1 MMGLDGSDGRTRTG
15 MDDRIDEERPTGDEM
30 LARVRA
36 DQPEGRGRLRVYLG
50 MAPGVGKT
58 YRMLEEAH
66 RRHDRGADVVVGF
79 VETYGR
85 RNTAALLD
93 GLEIVPRA
101 RIEYRGVVVEEMDT
115 DAVIARHPAIA
126 LVDELAHTNVPGS
139 PREKRWQDV
148 ELILDAGIHVIS
160 TCNVQHIDSL
170 ADAVQTIL
178 GVPVRERVPD
188 DVVRAAD
195 EIELVDMSPHA
206 LRQRMR
212 HGNVYPPDRAA
223 IALER
228 FFTEPNLT
236 ALRDLSLRFVAGQ
249 VDEELEEIV
258 TERGLRRLP
267 AVSERV
273 LVVLDARPAA
283 RHAVRRAA
291 ALAGAL
297 RAPLLAVAV
306 ETPALGMSRDRLQD
320 LQQNVDYA
328 VDLGAEVV
336 RQEAQDLVAGLT
348 AVVRARRVAHVVL
361 VQEQRTVLD
370 RILRSSVADRL
381 LRAAPGVEVH
391 LVAAGDAGDAGGGD
405 QRSTTR

>member
-1 MMGLDGSDGRTRTG
+1 MTEPRV
-15 MDDRIDEERPTGDEM
+15 DEERPTGEEM
-30 LARVRA
+30 LARVQA
-36 DQPEGRGRLRVYLG
+36 EQPGGRGRLRVYLG

-66 RRHDRGADVVVGF
+66 RRHDRGTDVVVGF

-115 DAVIARHPAIA
+115 QAVIDRRPTVA

-139 PREKRWQDV
+139 VREKRWQDID
-148 ELILDAGIHVIS
+148 LILDAGIHVVS
-160 TCNVQHIDSL
+160 TCNVQHVESL
-170 ADAVQTIL
+170 ADAVETIL

-188 DVVRAAD
+188 AVVRAAD

-249 VDEELEEIV
+249 VDEQLEDIV
-258 TERGLRRLP
+258 SERGLRRLP

-273 LVVLDARPAA
+273 LVVLDGRRACR
-283 RHAVRRAA
+283 RAVRRAA
-291 ALAGAL
+291 SLSGAMHALLIAA
-297 RAPLLAVAV
+297 AV
-306 ETPALGMSRDRLQD
+306 ETPSVGMSHDRRQD
-320 LQQNVDYA
+320 LQENVDYA
-328 VDLGAEVV
+328 VDLGAEIV
-336 RQEAQDLVAGLT
+336 RLEAPDLVTGLLEI
-348 AVVRARRVAHVVL
+348 ARSRRVAHVVL
-361 VQEQRTVLD
+361 VQESRSVID
-370 RILRSSVADRL
+370 RLLRHSVADRL
-381 LRAAPGVEVH
+381 LQQLPGVEVH
-391 LVAAGDAGDAGGGD
+391 LVAAEQPEATNP

>member
-1 MMGLDGSDGRTRTG
+1 MTEPRV
-15 MDDRIDEERPTGDEM
+15 DDERPTGEEM
-30 LARVRA
+30 LARVQA
-36 DQPEGRGRLRVYLG
+36 EQPGGRGWLRVYLG

-66 RRHDRGADVVVGF
+66 RRHDRGTDVVVGF

-93 GLEIVPRA
+93 GLETVPRA

-115 DAVIARHPAIA
+115 QAVIDRRPTVA

-139 PREKRWQDV
+139 VREKRWQDID
-148 ELILDAGIHVIS
+148 LILDAGIHVVS
-160 TCNVQHIDSL
+160 TCNVQHVESL
-170 ADAVQTIL
+170 ADAVETIL

-188 DVVRAAD
+188 AVVRAAD

-249 VDEELEEIV
+249 VDEQLEDIV
-258 TERGLRRLP
+258 SERGLRRLP

-273 LVVLDARPAA
+273 LVVLDGRRACR
-283 RHAVRRAA
+283 RAVRRAA
-291 ALAGAL
+291 SLSGAMHALLIAA
-297 RAPLLAVAV
+297 AV
-306 ETPALGMSRDRLQD
+306 ETPSVGMSHDRRQD
-320 LQQNVDYA
+320 LQENVDYA
-328 VDLGAEVV
+328 VDLGAEIV
-336 RQEAQDLVAGLT
+336 RLEAPDLVTGLLEI
-348 AVVRARRVAHVVL
+348 ARSRRVAHVVL
-361 VQEQRTVLD
+361 VQESRSVLD
-370 RILRSSVADRL
+370 RLLRHSVADRL
-381 LRAAPGVEVH
+381 LQQLPGVEVH
-391 LVAAGDAGDAGGGD
+391 LVAAEQPEATNP

>member
-1 MMGLDGSDGRTRTG
+1 MTEPRV
-15 MDDRIDEERPTGDEM
+15 DEERPTGEEM
-30 LARVRA
+30 LARVQA
-36 DQPEGRGRLRVYLG
+36 EQPGERGRLRVYLG

-66 RRHDRGADVVVGF
+66 RRHDRGTDVVVGF

-115 DAVIARHPAIA
+115 QAVIDRRPAVA

-139 PREKRWQDV
+139 VREKRWQDID
-148 ELILDAGIHVIS
+148 LILDAGIHVVS
-160 TCNVQHIDSL
+160 TCNVQHVESL
-170 ADAVQTIL
+170 ADAVETIL

-188 DVVRAAD
+188 AVVRAAD

-249 VDEELEEIV
+249 VDEQLEDIV

-273 LVVLDARPAA
+273 LVVLDGR
-283 RHAVRRAA
+283 RSCRRAVRRAA
-291 ALAGAL
+291 SLSGAL
-297 RAPLLAVAV
+297 HALLIAAAV
-306 ETPALGMSRDRLQD
+306 ETPSVGMSHDRRQD
-320 LQQNVDYA
+320 LQENVDYA
-328 VDLGAEVV
+328 VDLGAEIV
-336 RQEAQDLVAGLT
+336 RLEAPDLVTGVLEI
-348 AVVRARRVAHVVL
+348 ARSRRIAHVVL
-361 VQEQRTVLD
+361 VQESRTVVD
-370 RILRSSVADRL
+370 RLLRHSLADRL
-381 LRAAPGVEVH
+381 LQQLPGVEVH
-391 LVAAGDAGDAGGGD
+391 LVAAEQPEATNP

>member
-1 MMGLDGSDGRTRTG
+1 MTEQRT
-15 MDDRIDEERPTGDEM
+15 DEERPTGEEM
-30 LARVRA
+30 LARVQA
-36 DQPEGRGRLRVYLG
+36 EQPGTRGRLRVYLG

-66 RRHDRGADVVVGF
+66 RRHDRGTDVVVGF

-93 GLEIVPRA
+93 GLEILPRA

-115 DAVIARHPAIA
+115 QAVIDRRPAVA

-139 PREKRWQDV
+139 AREKRWQDI
-148 ELILDAGIHVIS
+148 ELILDAGIHVVS
-160 TCNVQHIDSL
+160 TCNVQHVESL
-170 ADAVQTIL
+170 ADAVETIL

-188 DVVRAAD
+188 AVVRAAD

-258 TERGLRRLP
+258 GEQGIRRLP

-273 LVVLDARPAA
+273 LVVLDGRRACR
-283 RHAVRRAA
+283 RAVRRAA
-291 ALAGAL
+291 SLSGAL
-297 RAPLLAVAV
+297 HAPFIAAAV
-306 ETPALGMSRDRLQD
+306 ETPSVGMSRDARPGPPGERRLRRGPRGRD
-320 LQQNVDYA
+320 RPA
-328 VDLGAEVV
+328 RGARPRHRISWRSPVS
-336 RQEAQDLVAGLT
+336 
-348 AVVRARRVAHVVL
+348 RRGPPTSCWC
-361 VQEQRTVLD
+361 RSPG
-370 RILRSSVADRL
+370 RSST
-381 LRAAPGVEVH
+381 G
-391 LVAAGDAGDAGGGD
+391 
-405 QRSTTR
+405 